1 MGVWAPGNRATM
13 AGMALPLLRVLG
25 AILVASLV
33 LVPASGAP
41 ARADAPVPA
50 VSSLAAGVTVYGASW
65 CGACKSLEAKLAQ
78 RNIPFEAIDVDRDRA
93 AFDRARAESGK
104 GSSIPLTSV
113 SRDTVTW
120 VVGDDASAVERAYK
134 GE

>member
-1 MGVWAPGNRATM
+1 M
-13 AGMALPLLRVLG
+13 ASPLLRALG
-25 AILVASLV
+25 SIAAAALALVAVSR
-33 LVPASGAP
+33 GP
-41 ARADAPVPA
+41 ARADAPPPA
-50 VSSLAAGVTVYGASW
+50 TPAISSLAAGVTVYGASW
-65 CGACKSLEAKLAQ
+65 CGACKSLEAKLTQ

-104 GSSIPLTSV
+104 GSSIPLTNI

-120 VVGDDASAVERAYK
+120 VVGDDANAVERAYK